1 MECEKK
7 ERKGYVERVEAMR
20 GKLGVEALSDEQ
32 LLKQQAKLS
41 KLSD

>member
-41 KLSD
+41 KLYD